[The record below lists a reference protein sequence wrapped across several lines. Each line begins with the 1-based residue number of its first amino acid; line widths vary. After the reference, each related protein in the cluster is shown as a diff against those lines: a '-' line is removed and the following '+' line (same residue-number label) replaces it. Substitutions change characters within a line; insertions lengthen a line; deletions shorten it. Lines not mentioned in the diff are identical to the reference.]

1 MPFDAPK
8 AWLRDIAEAVDDI
21 QQFTQGMDAEA
32 FRADAKTR
40 AAVERKF
47 LVISEAAARLGD
59 RAAVLCPGAQWHYI
73 RGIGNRIRHGYDTV
87 NAEII
92 WNTVQDHLPALR
104 ASVLRALQSVPTK
117 SSEPDS

>member
-1 MPFDAPK
+1 MPFDAPQ
-8 AWLRDIAEAVDDI
+8 AWLRDIADAVADI
-21 QQFTQGMDAEA
+21 QQFTEGMDAEA

-59 RAAVLCPGAQWHYI
+59 RAAVLCPGVPWHNI
-73 RGIGNRIRHGYDTV
+73 RGIGNRIRYGYDTV
-87 NAEII
+87 NPEII

-104 ASVLRALQSVPTK
+104 ASVLRALPSAPPKNSKPV
-117 SSEPDS
+117 S